1 VNPEERELHGGCAS
15 DPSGRPALEL
25 ADPEPRPGRARRVVE
40 ALLGRLSGS
49 AAAQGAVAFLVATT
63 AVNLSNFV
71 FHVVVSRLLGPSN
84 YGELGALLNVLTL
97 LSVPLGAVQA
107 AVTYAEAS
115 GAGRGSGA
123 QGGVGVR
130 AATLRATA
138 AGLALVAVLIA
149 ASPLVDGFL
158 HVRSPLP
165 VILLAVAVAPSV
177 VGAVLQGVLMGRL
190 RFGPVATS
198 LVLGTILG
206 RLAVGVVLVGVG
218 LGVDGA
224 IAATVLGQLLGLAVL
239 GLALRRELFVSGPGA
254 HHGVDLSH
262 GLLSTGALAGYW
274 VLASLDTILARHFLA
289 PREAGYYAAAATA
302 GRIALFLP
310 GAFVS
315 IAYPRFSADGGRGEV
330 SRRTL
335 RASLVGIGGI
345 GLAAAGVLALFA
357 PLVVE
362 ILFGGRFGPAAGAI
376 RLLGVEAAGLGL
388 VSLLVYFHLARASRL
403 SLVCW
408 GSAAVAVGG
417 IWLFHASP
425 IEVALVM
432 LVVVAATFVFSF
444 ATAAHGLLAEPAWPA
459 PLPPPSAGPG
469 GEGELDLTV
478 VLPYYNPGPALR
490 RHVEEV
496 AAVLEAE
503 GVSYELVAVSDGSTD
518 DSPASLAGLLP
529 GRLRSVEL
537 PANYG
542 KGQALRTGLAA
553 GRGRYLGFIDAD
565 GDIPAGELAR
575 FVDLVRRERPDIAT
589 GSKRHPAS
597 EVVYPPARRAYS
609 VGYQGLLWVLFRL
622 KVRDTQTGLKLI
634 RREVLAAA
642 LPRMVEK
649 RFAFDLELFVV
660 ARRLGYTRVAELP
673 VRIRERFSSTISPKA
688 VWGMLLDTLGIF
700 YRLRVLHYYDRP
712 SPLPREDS
720 SASGPY
726 AQRPAPPLP
735 SARPADAAPHSSP
748 ALPITFPGSR
758 PHGPTRGLSI
768 GILIDRSAP
777 THTGGY
783 ERRAWELARRL
794 APRHEITLLTACP
807 AERVVDGVRFLPLAA
822 NADSFNRHGHRS
834 VGSTLRLLLASVAV
848 SLPFPLDILDCN
860 ATPFIHVPAVRF
872 RLRQVDTAFVV
883 TAHEPL
889 QSQLTTYVKDR
900 NFPAGRLAAKA
911 LAVAYR
917 SAHSSCDALIAASE
931 RTFYGLRH
939 EGYSPIGFTR
949 GGVGTLGAPRDTYD
963 GNLVTLSRLVA
974 TKRVSEVLRASA
986 ILIERGQADSLTVI
1000 GDGPQRA
1007 DLETLAA
1014 DLGILRLVRFAG
1026 EVTESEKYDLLAS
1039 CSIYLSA
1046 SLREGLSIS
1055 TLEALSQGLIAVISS
1070 APGIPHGALDY
1081 LAEGINGAVADTT
1094 AASLAAAVE
1103 TIVLDNASF
1112 AAMSRSAITT
1122 ASLYTWDRAATELET
1137 LYYRAMERESAVR
1150 PSPVGSQPLD
1160 TADRAAQGLSW

>member
-1 VNPEERELHGGCAS
+1 MNAV
-15 DPSGRPALEL
+15 
-25 ADPEPRPGRARRVVE
+25 RRVVE

-123 QGGVGVR
+123 RGAAEAGGGQRVGAATGGAGAGAGEAQVGGAAGGVGVR
-130 AATLRATA
+130 SATLRATA

-206 RLAVGVVLVGVG
+206 RLAVGVVLVGLG

-239 GLALRRELFVSGPGA
+239 AVALRRELFVSGPGA

-289 PREAGYYAAAATA
+289 PRDAGYYAAAATA

-315 IAYPRFSADGGRGEV
+315 IAYPRFSGDGGRGEV

-335 RASLVGIGGI
+335 RASLVGVGGI

-357 PLVVE
+357 PLVVT

-408 GSAAVAVGG
+408 ASAAVAVGG

-432 LVVVAATFVFSF
+432 LVVVAATFVFAF

-459 PLPPPSAGPG
+459 PLPPPSARPG

-503 GVSYELVAVSDGSTD
+503 GISFELVAVSDGSTD
-518 DSPASLAGLLP
+518 GSPASLAGLLP

-673 VRIRERFSSTISPKA
+673 VRIQERFSSTISPKA

-712 SPLPREDS
+712 VTPLATEDGS
-720 SASGPY
+720 D
-726 AQRPAPPLP
+726 RV
-735 SARPADAAPHSSP
+735 ADGEAA
-748 ALPITFPGSR
+748 ALE
-758 PHGPTRGLSI
+758 
-768 GILIDRSAP
+768 AV
-777 THTGGY
+777 
-783 ERRAWELARRL
+783 AARREGEPGL
-794 APRHEITLLTACP
+794 A
-807 AERVVDGVRFLPLAA
+807 GVA
-822 NADSFNRHGHRS
+822 
-834 VGSTLRLLLASVAV
+834 GS
-848 SLPFPLDILDCN
+848 
-860 ATPFIHVPAVRF
+860 
-872 RLRQVDTAFVV
+872 
-883 TAHEPL
+883 
-889 QSQLTTYVKDR
+889 
-900 NFPAGRLAAKA
+900 
-911 LAVAYR
+911 
-917 SAHSSCDALIAASE
+917 
-931 RTFYGLRH
+931 
-939 EGYSPIGFTR
+939 
-949 GGVGTLGAPRDTYD
+949 
-963 GNLVTLSRLVA
+963 
-974 TKRVSEVLRASA
+974 
-986 ILIERGQADSLTVI
+986 
-1000 GDGPQRA
+1000 
-1007 DLETLAA
+1007 
-1014 DLGILRLVRFAG
+1014 
-1026 EVTESEKYDLLAS
+1026 
-1039 CSIYLSA
+1039 
-1046 SLREGLSIS
+1046 
-1055 TLEALSQGLIAVISS
+1055 
-1070 APGIPHGALDY
+1070 
-1081 LAEGINGAVADTT
+1081 
-1094 AASLAAAVE
+1094 
-1103 TIVLDNASF
+1103 
-1112 AAMSRSAITT
+1112 
-1122 ASLYTWDRAATELET
+1122 
-1137 LYYRAMERESAVR
+1137 
-1150 PSPVGSQPLD
+1150 
-1160 TADRAAQGLSW
+1160 